1 MKWTSVQSRNKSLDY
16 FAGNQSQVIK
26 LVKLFYIENVFQNE
40 NGKFWLCRE
49 LPKISWQN
57 NPMPVLSDNKC
68 LWKFKKPAQHHFDSE
83 KLDLVR
89 EWLDF
94 DLENQT
100 AQFRLKKEKVNLHK
114 YFWNLESKEPN
125 IIDLGEVN
133 I

>member
-1 MKWTSVQSRNKSLDY
+1 MQAEPLWIFEYLLSLKKILS
-16 FAGNQSQVIK
+16 ASS
-26 LVKLFYIENVFQNE
+26 NVFQNE

-68 LWKFKKPAQHHFDSE
+68 LWKFKKPAQHNFDSE

-100 AQFRLKKEKVNLHK
+100 AQFRLKKEKVNLAAA
-114 YFWNLESKEPN
+114 
-125 IIDLGEVN
+125 DR
-133 I
+133 